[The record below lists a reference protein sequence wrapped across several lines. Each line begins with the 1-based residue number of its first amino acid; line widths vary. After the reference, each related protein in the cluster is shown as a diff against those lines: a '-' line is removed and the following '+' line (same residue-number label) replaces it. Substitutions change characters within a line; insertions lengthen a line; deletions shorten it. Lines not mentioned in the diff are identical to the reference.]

1 MTIISCHKLV
11 KKPTENLR
19 EIVVKVKYAFWN
31 DEKKFSTLEA
41 QGNEQLYLFG
51 GPLLN
56 LGFKVRP

>member
-1 MTIISCHKLV
+1 M